1 MQKVLTEAL
10 WPSDGAALIA
20 KRVALVA
27 LGVAAMAIAAKIK
40 APMWPVPIT
49 MQSFVILS
57 VGAAYGPVLG
67 VTTVLAYLAVGALG
81 FDVFTNSSAEAFG
94 LSYMAG
100 STGGYLVGFVLAAGL
115 MGVLARRGLDRRWM
129 SVLAVMMA
137 GNALIFLP
145 GVLWLGVLYGWDQPI
160 LDWGLWPFL
169 PGMALKTALAAL
181 VFPLAWRAV
190 GDARR

>member
-27 LGVAAMAIAAKIK
+27 LGVMAIAAKIK